1 MAHPNQGDAM
11 SPLSAGGSNIS
22 YAANVNRQK
31 TRKWAEA
38 KPANYGGDDWGD
50 DDDYDYD
57 PAPAP
62 VAKPTGLRQQ
72 GQALQNPAKA
82 DSPSI
87 DSKKYGDLPALPAAS
102 NSNTHNRSH
111 SFDPEDE
118 KRNFSSNTVRQPS
131 PPTTQSP
138 SNPPPATRFSQTTGV
153 VGARSSSGPPLQIS
167 TQSVIQP
174 PTGLRKSSQ
183 VVSPV
188 SGSPHP
194 DTFKATRG
202 NTGEDSPAG
211 KSSIVS
217 PTSDTRTPS
226 SDYQARR
233 DYSPSAVPP
242 PLTTRSPAPQ
252 SATDSSATRFPPRK
266 SSMSQSAGPDLADIT
281 GPPQAQPAPKPWTAP
296 RPSSPGGGPR
306 SFSPGA
312 AARSPAAPASK
323 ALPFIRPADI
333 YRRMEE
339 ERERE
344 RQSLDSG
351 RPSMDSIMGTKAT
364 ERAESPAKSNIR
376 DSSSDSLGQR
386 RSRTSLDS
394 HDGSESGRQ
403 RPTTLEPV
411 KERKSEYGFEGFNA
425 QDHIPQ
431 EETEPTT
438 SEQDRLDV
446 EEARRFSTSP
456 KLPDLN
462 RISGFGMDLFS
473 QSKPED
479 DYSSPAKDK
488 EITPTAPPTSNP
500 TSAPTDEFNLQHQPT
515 FGFRSVVNQAFDR
528 TDDSSVPNTP
538 ASLPTSG
545 VSRSVSESTGTDGIS
560 PIMSRVPSAAVRG
573 GNRDPS
579 NPSMLEVVN
588 EPDSP
593 EEPQDHDEAHQ
604 EDVQAGPQ
612 PGFKPGYRREIS
624 TPSRE
629 NSPARH
635 PDVAKTNIIT
645 SGQHAVVSETSPDEE
660 PLQAP
665 RPIADREQSFRP
677 ALPGGWT
684 SYATTNSDAPI
695 QAPIE
700 RKQTPVIERKQ
711 TPVIEAPPVHQSRKD
726 DDYDITPTTT
736 RNQLPQSASGAAL
749 VGALGSSAAG
759 AALGKHDKTSRSGTP
774 VSESSRVFSSGEKVS
789 TPSQSTAP
797 AGNLYSTPNVDP
809 RALPKLEQAP
819 QETQLRPDVV
829 NRPESDE
836 SGVAPPPLPKDTP
849 KQESSDNDSDY
860 FPKPTVPLKQR
871 TIGEVEPLEP
881 PHRPDMIP
889 TLSSDTR
896 SYDEENDKL
905 RKEIVKSLSR
915 PTTADKHRGSMLVPG
930 FDDNL
935 KGNQGRESTYL
946 PSEYDNYWASTGED
960 EEPVPAVAGSELKQG
975 DLDQSENVSPV
986 VTERSAAPEL
996 DSPVIPPL
1004 SPRRPEPSSET
1015 LQRPSLP
1022 QRFSWEE
1029 GSEEVVIAPTTT
1041 DIGPDHG
1048 LSEPTRAPEPPIVA
1062 QPITGTGQGTQRQP
1076 SPASS
1081 GRELEGVDNRVEQ
1094 KTLSDLHVGRDA
1106 ALVAGGTG
1114 AAALAGAAVA
1124 NRGPT
1129 SPPHERR
1136 LSLAEEKDP
1145 RISSYPVSPTPPEEE
1160 HPANSPTPYL
1170 SPFATQFSQ
1179 PPSSVSA
1186 VSSPI
1191 KAPTSPSGG
1200 KLFAFKDI
1208 VSIQSSQQ
1216 RIQTFDETRHRWANM
1231 DSGLND
1237 WMAKLQSQ
1245 YPEHANASGS
1255 WAGSRTSAPVGS
1267 ARSKF
1272 GKAAGSAAQP
1282 LQEPYYRQYLNAS
1295 PTTPSTP
1302 TTRGPSPGA
1311 PSLQQS
1317 GSQLG
1322 FSPAG
1327 NKLSTQQVQAK
1338 GKEFLHS
1345 AGVFGGKAG
1354 KAGKGL
1360 LAKGK
1365 NKLRGAGG
1373 GDKET
1378 PPPKPK
1384 AEKPEKP
1391 EKERRSSWG
1400 LPLSLPR
1407 SSGRPDSRPSK
1418 DSTPNATPERSRVQP
1433 DMILDRSLTAP
1444 QLPPL
1449 ASDPSL
1455 GSMSGALPAVDS
1467 PLRGE
1472 PSLSQEVLGVDDAAV
1487 EEESRDTLNVP
1498 APIGKYQPS
1507 WDPFNATPIAEE
1519 EGFQYEERPNPPRQL
1534 SSESAPRQ
1542 TSLTVPRDSIS
1553 KSDRS
1558 NSSDAH
1564 FYDAH
1569 EEQAENDWVMVPDKD
1584 VVVKDQ
1590 TKAGEEVRPD
1600 VEADP
1605 KESSDAPVTSI
1616 LNRPR
1621 GSSYG
1626 VPSPPPSARS
1636 ATFATSSSPAPTSP
1650 PARQT
1655 SPAQVQTAPLA
1666 STALATVTA
1675 PVQPQPDVTPTVQPE
1690 QQAPGILPP
1699 IRRTSTFGLSLA
1711 SKKVRQKR
1719 FPIEEDDD
1727 DEREP
1732 VPQQKALEHHEA
1744 EIAVGAGAAAG
1755 IAAAAHHEQKK
1766 DIEVPAPK
1774 PSEILASKPAKPQV
1788 YLPTQP
1794 SQPTTTAI
1802 KSALDIPVQTPQSPV
1817 AKSPRQ
1823 PVPPIDTTVQHQAPV
1838 SQASTIARPP
1848 LMQAGSS
1855 EYSSPSTR
1863 PPLDQAGSSEY
1874 SQRTVTSIP
1883 LPQQQPQQQP
1893 PRFGPSRPGD
1903 VAFRPQNVESS
1914 HVEWKPNRP
1923 KAAPAPAPVS
1933 ASSTWGKE
1941 QDMGPPPR
1949 NSMDAQSHRRQNS
1962 YDGQRTRGY
1971 SGSSQSYGKN
1981 LEDYGDKT
1989 PYVASPIQQKP
2000 FEQPPSAAQRYPE
2013 LFRPE
2018 NQSPSLPRDSEDL
2031 PAHYYQEPLGR
2042 AAFLPRHQTNEYQL
2056 PGVGPPEE
2064 TLPTPTKRGSGFF
2077 RDIGGR
2083 LSRGSSRE
2091 RGGSISRDTPI
2102 QSPSRPFQDRATEY
2116 AESEI
2121 SDAAVEQKK
2130 RRSGFFSGM
2139 KRNSTS
2145 GLGAPVSQESV
2156 IAHPP
2161 SSQMASRTDLLATP
2175 QQSPVTQHERKRSI
2189 FGSHSAEPKT
2199 KTNRLVRVSTGNSGS
2214 NSGAPNSAPVD
2225 KSEKKQRFSGLS
2237 GKLFGKSSPASKEQV
2252 QERPQATRE
2261 LPYADRQPLESPGL
2275 SPGMSLQIPAQ
2286 AQTPSPQAP
2295 PSQPRTILSRF
2306 NSSSPSPSP
2315 RQEAKQESKS
2325 RKASTSGILGGLM
2338 GRRPQQQERM
2348 GSDSSRSGGGSQSNL
2363 VPHALPAAQT
2373 YSDLQQQEQQQLQ
2386 AQQQYQT
2393 LPPQVRPPQQKRAQP
2408 PRDIQFQDPSIP
2420 TPDRGRRVS
2429 REPQYDQVPIPGGY
2443 DLVRGQGAMVA
2454 PSGYD
2459 PRGYNVQQADP
2470 RYTQQVDPR
2479 YAQPR
2484 AQGFYNQPQGYPQ
2497 QDIHQYQNGPPGG
2510 PVRQPKP
2517 NLSPIETYNSAT
2529 RRLSREDLLARSPP
2543 KSPEGQ
2549 QRPYQLSLPDEDEA
2563 RPAPLPKDIPIFP
2576 TPPSALK
2583 HDAIQR
2589 LQQPTLR
2596 HPESPAGYPLPDDTV
2611 FSPIN
2616 PIASQLPPPPAPRW
2630 PGPQSSVHTPR
2641 HERVDSL
2648 TQSLSTMDIDL
2659 QRSNTRRTAV
2669 SAVSGISDPQHP
2681 LSIHSARGSLNV
2693 PGRNGHSHLLD
2704 EETVTGGVDRHTSV
2718 LRSSP
2723 SPPSPMGSREVSP
2736 EPSENGHVG
2745 EREEG
2750 GDRIKNTTLEVK
2762 NPNGS
2767 GEDLYSASPRLPKV
2781 ERFPSDASKD
2791 TDRAATSSKGVAL
2804 DSIDTSDGL
2813 GLRGAE
2819 EETQPVT
2826 SGLGRGQGS
2835 TIRREVLRQAQGE
2848 KIPVDEEGQEIDV
2861 PVDENA
2867 PPSMSATSYPGQEWN
2882 PYAAGGWEEYD

>member
-1 MAHPNQGDAM
+1 MMAHPNQGDTM
-11 SPLSAGGSNIS
+11 SPHSAGGSNIS

-31 TRKWAEA
+31 TKKWAEA

-72 GQALQNPAKA
+72 GQALQNPAKP
-82 DSPSI
+82 DSPSF
-87 DSKKYGDLPALPAAS
+87 DGKKYGDLPALPAAGS
-102 NSNTHNRSH
+102 SHNRSN

-138 SNPPPATRFSQTTGV
+138 SNPPATRFSQITGV
-153 VGARSSSGPPLQIS
+153 PGARSTSGPPLQIS
-167 TQSVIQP
+167 TQSATK

-194 DTFKATRG
+194 DILSAGRV

-233 DYSPSAVPP
+233 DYSPSAVVP

-252 SATDSSATRFPPRK
+252 SATDSPTTRFPPRK
-266 SSMSQSAGPDLADIT
+266 SSMSQSVGPDLADIT
-281 GPPQAQPAPKPWTAP
+281 GPAQAQPAAKPWTAP
-296 RPSSPGGGPR
+296 RSSSPGGGPR

-312 AARSPAAPASK
+312 AARSPAASASK

-339 ERERE
+339 EREKE

-351 RPSMDSIMGTKAT
+351 RPSMDSIMGTRAN
-364 ERAESPAKSNIR
+364 ERSESPAKPNIR

-403 RPTTLEPV
+403 RPMLEPV

-425 QDHIPQ
+425 HQIPQ
-431 EETEPTT
+431 EETSKALDPTT

-479 DYSSPAKDK
+479 NYSSPSKDK
-488 EITPTAPPTSNP
+488 EITPTGPSTSHP
-500 TSAPTDEFNLQHQPT
+500 TSAQTDEFTLQHQPT

-538 ASLPTSG
+538 ASQPTSG

-560 PIMSRVPSAAVRG
+560 PIMSRVPSAAVRS

-579 NPSMLEVVN
+579 NPSILEVVN

-593 EEPQDHDEAHQ
+593 DGAQTHEEAP
-604 EDVQAGPQ
+604 PT
-612 PGFKPGYRREIS
+612 GFRPGYRREIS

-645 SGQHAVVSETSPDEE
+645 SGQHVVVSETSPDEQ
-660 PLQAP
+660 PLQPP

-684 SYATTNSDAPI
+684 SYATSTNSDAPP
-695 QAPIE
+695 QPPIE

-711 TPVIEAPPVHQSRKD
+711 TPVIEAPPVHQSGKD

-736 RNQLPQSASGAAL
+736 RNQLPQSASSAAL

-774 VSESSRVFSSGEKVS
+774 VLESSRVRPSSRDYPPPNQSMAPPGNS
-789 TPSQSTAP
+789 YSTA
-797 AGNLYSTPNVDP
+797 NIDP

-836 SGVAPPPLPKDTP
+836 SSVAPPPLPKDTP

-881 PHRPDMIP
+881 PRRPDMMP

-915 PTTADKHRGSMLVPG
+915 PTTADQHRGSMFLGVS
-930 FDDNL
+930 DDGPS
-935 KGNQGRESTYL
+935 GNQGRESTYL
-946 PSEYDNYWASTGED
+946 PTEYDNYWASTGED
-960 EEPVPAVAGSELKQG
+960 EEPVPAIAGSELKQG
-975 DLDQSENVSPV
+975 DLHQSENVSPV
-986 VTERSAAPEL
+986 VTERSAAPEP

-1004 SPRRPEPSSET
+1004 SPRRPEPGSEA

-1029 GSEEVVIAPTTT
+1029 GSEEVVVAP
-1041 DIGPDHG
+1041 
-1048 LSEPTRAPEPPIVA
+1048 EPTRALEPATVA
-1062 QPITGTGQGTQRQP
+1062 QPITSTGQSDQRQS
-1076 SPASS
+1076 SPIGS
-1081 GRELEGVDNRVEQ
+1081 GRGLEGPDTRVEQ
-1094 KTLSDLHVGRDA
+1094 KTLSDHHFGRDA
-1106 ALVAGGTG
+1106 ALVAGG
-1114 AAALAGAAVA
+1114 AALTGAAVA
-1124 NRGPT
+1124 HGPT

-1145 RISSYPVSPTPPEEE
+1145 RISSHPISPTPPEEE

-1170 SPFATQFSQ
+1170 STFATQFS
-1179 PPSSVSA
+1179 PNSVSA
-1186 VSSPI
+1186 VGSPI
-1191 KAPTSPSGG
+1191 KATISPSGG

-1208 VSIQSSQQ
+1208 VTMQSSQQ

-1237 WMAKLQSQ
+1237 WMARLQAQ

-1255 WAGSRTSAPVGS
+1255 FAGSRMSAPVGS

-1272 GKAAGSAAQP
+1272 GKAPGSGAPP

-1302 TTRGPSPGA
+1302 TRPGPSPGA

-1327 NKLSTQQVQAK
+1327 NKISTQQVQAK

-1384 AEKPEKP
+1384 AEKS

-1407 SSGRPDSRPSK
+1407 SSGRPDSSTRLSK
-1418 DSTPNATPERSRVQP
+1418 ESTPVPTPERSRVQP
-1433 DMILDRSLTAP
+1433 DMILDRSSTAP

-1455 GSMSGALPAVDS
+1455 GSMSGALPVAES
-1467 PLRGE
+1467 PHPDK
-1472 PSLSQEVLGVDDAAV
+1472 PSVSREVLGVDDAAA
-1487 EEESRDTLNVP
+1487 EEESRDTLGVP

-1519 EGFQYEERPNPPRQL
+1519 EGFQYEERPKPPRHL

-1542 TSLTVPRDSIS
+1542 ASLNVPRDSIS

-1569 EEQAENDWVMVPDKD
+1569 EEQAENDWVMVPDKNA
-1584 VVVKDQ
+1584 VVEDQ
-1590 TKAGEEVRPD
+1590 TKAEEEVKAVAEP
-1600 VEADP
+1600 EP
-1605 KESSDAPVTSI
+1605 SESLDAPVISI

-1621 GSSYG
+1621 GSSYL

-1636 ATFATSSSPAPTSP
+1636 ATFATSSSPAPSSP

-1655 SPAQVQTAPLA
+1655 SPAPVQNRPLS
-1666 STALATVTA
+1666 STALAPVTA
-1675 PVQPQPDVTPTVQPE
+1675 PVQPPPAAAPTAQPE

-1711 SKKVRQKR
+1711 SKKVKQR

-1727 DEREP
+1727 ELHLM
-1732 VPQQKALEHHEA
+1732 PQQKAPEHHGA
-1744 EIAVGAGAAAG
+1744 EIVAGVGAAAG
-1755 IAAAAHHEQKK
+1755 IAAVAHHEQKRE
-1766 DIEVPAPK
+1766 IEVPAPK
-1774 PSEILASKPAKPQV
+1774 PAEIPPSKPAEIPVPKPAQPQV
-1788 YLPTQP
+1788 YVPKQP
-1794 SQPTTTAI
+1794 LQLTTTATKPATETPVQASQPT
-1802 KSALDIPVQTPQSPV
+1802 QSPV

-1823 PVPPIDTTVQHQAPV
+1823 VVPPIDTNVQYQAPV
-1838 SQASTIARPP
+1838 SQQPVTMRPP
-1848 LMQAGSS
+1848 LTQAGSS

-1863 PPLDQAGSSEY
+1863 PALVQASSSEY

-1883 LPQQQPQQQP
+1883 QPQQQPQQQP

-1923 KAAPAPAPVS
+1923 KAAPAPAHMSGSP
-1933 ASSTWGKE
+1933 STWGKE
-1941 QDMGPPPR
+1941 QDMGPPSR
-1949 NSMDAQSHRRQNS
+1949 GSMDQQSHRRQNS
-1962 YDGQRTRGY
+1962 YEAAQRTRGY
-1971 SGSSQSYGKN
+1971 SGSSQNYGKN
-1981 LEDYGDKT
+1981 IEDYGDKT

-2064 TLPTPTKRGSGFF
+2064 SIPTPTKRGSGFF
-2077 RDIGGR
+2077 REIGGR

-2091 RGGSISRDTPI
+2091 RGGSISRDTPV
-2102 QSPSRPFQDRATEY
+2102 QSPSKPFQDRATEY
-2116 AESEI
+2116 AESDI

-2139 KRNSTS
+2139 KRSSTS

-2161 SSQMASRTDLLATP
+2161 SSQMASRTDLRTTP

-2199 KTNRLVRVSTGNSGS
+2199 KPNKLVRVSTGNSGS

-2225 KSEKKQRFSGLS
+2225 ESKKKQRFSGLS
-2237 GKLFGKSSPASKEQV
+2237 GKLFGKSSPAGKEQV

-2261 LPYADRQPLESPGL
+2261 LSHADRQPLESPGL
-2275 SPGMSLQIPAQ
+2275 SPGMNLQVPAQQQTPTPAQ
-2286 AQTPSPQAP
+2286 APS
-2295 PSQPRTILSRF
+2295 SQPRTILSRF

-2315 RQEAKQESKS
+2315 RQESKRQESKS
-2325 RKASTSGILGGLM
+2325 RKPSASGILGGLM

-2348 GSDSSRSGGGSQSNL
+2348 GSDNSSRSGGGSQPNL

-2386 AQQQYQT
+2386 AQQQQQT
-2393 LPPQVRPPQQKRAQP
+2393 PPPQVRLRKASREMP
-2408 PRDIQFQDPSIP
+2408 FQDPSIP
-2420 TPDRGRRVS
+2420 TPDRGRRAS

-2443 DLVRGQGAMVA
+2443 DIVRGQGAMVA
-2454 PSGYD
+2454 PSGHD
-2459 PRGYNVQQADP
+2459 PRGYNVQADP
-2470 RYTQQVDPR
+2470 RYAQQVDPR

-2484 AQGFYNQPQGYPQ
+2484 AQGFYNQPQGGYPQ
-2497 QDIHQYQNGPPGG
+2497 QNGNQYPSSPQLQGG
-2510 PVRQPKP
+2510 PVRQPQPKP
-2517 NLSPIETYNSAT
+2517 NLSSIETYNTAP

-2549 QRPYQLSLPDEDEA
+2549 QRPYQLSLPDEDISN
-2563 RPAPLPKDIPIFP
+2563 RPAPVPKDVPIFP

-2616 PIASQLPPPPAPRW
+2616 PMAAQIPPPPAPRW
-2630 PGPQSSVHTPR
+2630 PGPQSPSHSQR

-2659 QRSNTRRTAV
+2659 DRSNTRRTAV
-2669 SAVSGISDPQHP
+2669 SAVSGISDPQNP
-2681 LSIHSARGSLNV
+2681 LSIQSARGSLNV
-2693 PGRNGHSHLLD
+2693 PGRNGHSVAE
-2704 EETVTGGVDRHTSV
+2704 EETAGGIDRHTSV

-2736 EPSENGHVG
+2736 EPSERAEGDEIKTTQLHV
-2745 EREEG
+2745 R
-2750 GDRIKNTTLEVK
+2750 
-2762 NPNGS
+2762 NPS
-2767 GEDLYSASPRLPKV
+2767 GEDLYNASPRLPKV
-2781 ERFPSDASKD
+2781 DRFPSDASKA
-2791 TDRAATSSKGVAL
+2791 TDRAASVKQGEETARSPVATSKRVAL
-2804 DSIDTSDGL
+2804 DSINTSDGL
-2813 GLRGAE
+2813 GIQHQAE
-2819 EETQPVT
+2819 EEPTQPVA

-2867 PPSMSATSYPGQEWN
+2867 PPNMSATSYPGQEWN